1 MSKRNGEIKKIVK
14 ESVEKILSSEKQNL
28 LNNILF
34 LSVNLDDKS
43 KQKLQTFFT
52 KNNKWKTNNI
62 KMLCHHMTIAFHTN
76 ISDYVFDYTLENLNK
91 IKELKVIGYGFSEK
105 AFAVLIETDVLST
118 NLRKHIT
125 CAVNLDNNGKPVDSN
140 SISNWKLLPKE
151 NVFNLNGCVTIN
163 YKNKRGV

>member
-1 MSKRNGEIKKIVK
+1 MNKKDL
-14 ESVEKILSSEKQNL
+14 KILIKEIIDDYVVKKFNLQNL
-28 LNNILF
+28 LYI
-34 LSVNLDDKS
+34 SVNLNEESSNKLKDLFINNNPWGDDK
-43 KQKLQTFFT
+43 TR
-52 KNNKWKTNNI
+52 I
-62 KMLCHHMTIAFHTN
+62 ICHHMTIAFHTM
-76 ISDYVFDYTLENLNK
+76 ISDLVLDYTLQNLGK
-91 IKELKVIGYGFSEK
+91 TKELKVIGYGFSEK
-105 AFAVLIETDVLST
+105 AFAVLIETDVPST